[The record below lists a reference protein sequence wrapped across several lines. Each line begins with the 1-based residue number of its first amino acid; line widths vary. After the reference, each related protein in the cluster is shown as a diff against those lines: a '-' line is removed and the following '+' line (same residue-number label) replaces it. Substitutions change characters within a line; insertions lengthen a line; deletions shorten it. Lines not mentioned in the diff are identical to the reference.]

1 MIILIKRFVISDH
14 MLQDTKEDKFYTS
27 KDRAYVHICN
37 VLYDELKE
45 INRRLGVLLDYDD

>member
-1 MIILIKRFVISDH
+1 MIKLIKRFVISDH